1 MCVRLWMQACIH
13 VNNCMCEHVCVL
25 MCSCVCVCVCVYVC
39 TCSTLMASVCIA
51 HPSFSDGMSRS
62 GVFITCMTE
71 IERVKVEGGV
81 DIFQTVKGA
90 RAQRPH
96 IVYTSVSNTPYCTLL
111 VACRTLTDTLLPL
124 FSNDLRYNYKILL
137 CMYTHTELDIAIRLI
152 ATLL

>member
-1 MCVRLWMQACIH
+1 MCVCSCAH
-13 VNNCMCEHVCVL
+13 VYVSV
-25 MCSCVCVCVCVYVC
+25 CVCVCVCLCLCVY
-39 TCSTLMASVCIA
+39 TCSTLMPSVCIA
-51 HPSFSDGMSRS
+51 HPSLSDSMSCS

-90 RAQRPH
+90 RVQRPH
-96 IVYTSVSNTPYCTLL
+96 MVYTSVSNTPYCTLL

-137 CMYTHTELDIAIRLI
+137 CMYTHTLN
-152 ATLL
+152 